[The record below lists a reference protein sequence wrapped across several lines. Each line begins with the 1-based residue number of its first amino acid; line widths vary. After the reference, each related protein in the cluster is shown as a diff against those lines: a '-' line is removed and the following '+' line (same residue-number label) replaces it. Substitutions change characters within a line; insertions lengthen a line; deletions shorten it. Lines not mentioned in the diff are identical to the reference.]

1 MFCYKSYL
9 DLKQPDIQLV
19 WTVAI
24 QAGAAHTFSC
34 AGSAHDDTFMPAF
47 DLLKVNKVSKRLHW
61 SSSNSVHVPRSR
73 QVKQAPTQQG
83 TNLTHQRG
91 VQQKN

>member
-1 MFCYKSYL
+1 MPARWLPGRAGTGPCHAGPGRPVGHLYF
-9 DLKQPDIQLV
+9 KQPDIQLV

-24 QAGAAHTFSC
+24 HAGAAHTFSC

-61 SSSNSVHVPRSR
+61 SSCNSAHVPRSR
-73 QVKQAPTQQG
+73 QVK
-83 TNLTHQRG
+83 
-91 VQQKN
+91 

>member
-1 MFCYKSYL
+1 MCSAIKSYL

-34 AGSAHDDTFMPAF
+34 AGSAHDDTLMPAS
-47 DLLKVNKVSKRLHW
+47 DLLKVN
-61 SSSNSVHVPRSR
+61 
-73 QVKQAPTQQG
+73 
-83 TNLTHQRG
+83 
-91 VQQKN
+91 